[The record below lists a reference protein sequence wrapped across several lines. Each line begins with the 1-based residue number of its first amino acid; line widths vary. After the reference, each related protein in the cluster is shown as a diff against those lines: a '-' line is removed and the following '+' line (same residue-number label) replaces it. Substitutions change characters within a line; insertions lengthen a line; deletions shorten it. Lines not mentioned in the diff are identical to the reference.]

1 MVGLLKEI
9 SVALLDLL
17 DEAILGLH
25 LVGVLLQAEALVSA
39 GRGGFLK
46 QGARVLGVACRERPT
61 RVVGRKLGVTN
72 SSHVLT
78 PHRVALVP
86 NGEQDDGDVVEARQV
101 ALIEFH
107 EGLAGIPLQGVVEV
121 VAPRSGEPSSHTRV
135 GGVSQ
140 DVHVDL
146 EASTSELMVWV
157 TVVCG
162 SPRVTETV

>member
-1 MVGLLKEI
+1 
-9 SVALLDLL
+9 
-17 DEAILGLH
+17 
-25 LVGVLLQAEALVSA
+25 
-39 GRGGFLK
+39 
-46 QGARVLGVACRERPT
+46 VLGVACRERPT

-72 SSHVLT
+72 GSHALT

-107 EGLAGIPLQGVVEV
+107 EGLAGIPLQGVV
-121 VAPRSGEPSSHTRV
+121 APRSGEPSSHTQV

-157 TVVCG
+157 TAVCG